1 MECFGVCR
9 GRVYELLGSSNI
21 SGCVLFGRFRV
32 LRGSSKSS
40 IKYKG
45 SCVFSLFAKFY
56 YIRDCLLPFSDGRV
70 ESTSCNFS
78 LLVRLPRSVEVAS
91 RCRAHSLLPHGQ
103 FVLWGSF
110 SDPNVMSLAVIKEY
124 LITRSMHSAA
134 KDDNMGN
141 NRHDSSLIISY
152 QLSKDISRYY
162 EAISGI
168 IGFSHSVGQVL

>member
-1 MECFGVCR
+1 
-9 GRVYELLGSSNI
+9 
-21 SGCVLFGRFRV
+21 
-32 LRGSSKSS
+32 
-40 IKYKG
+40 
-45 SCVFSLFAKFY
+45 
-56 YIRDCLLPFSDGRV
+56 
-70 ESTSCNFS
+70 
-78 LLVRLPRSVEVAS
+78 
-91 RCRAHSLLPHGQ
+91 
-103 FVLWGSF
+103 
-110 SDPNVMSLAVIKEY
+110 MSLAVIKEY